1 MFKLK
6 SFQIENFG
14 SAVDIL
20 IGITDIRLITRKQ
33 ALMNSGNCLNCEVV
47 LHKEEKFCPNC
58 GQTTH
63 THRFTLVHFFHE
75 VFHAFTH
82 TDKGIFYLLKELA
95 IRPGVVA
102 REYIS
107 GKRKKYFNP
116 FTFFLILAALYVL
129 SAGFSSSLKND
140 KQEIPTTIIQIKD
153 LEKRE
158 QAIAIYDRAITTRQ
172 FFTKH
177 GNIAAMIAVPFFA
190 LYFWLIYYRKR
201 YNYSEHLVGNLM
213 FVSFANLAFSLLVFP
228 LQALFKDTVWMSF
241 IPLIGFLFQ
250 IIYFVIAYKAFLELK
265 GFWSIF
271 KIILATIIGLMLWIL
286 LTQLGSAIYVY
297 QNANFMDYFWRMFG
311 R

>member
-1 MFKLK
+1 
-6 SFQIENFG
+6 
-14 SAVDIL
+14 
-20 IGITDIRLITRKQ
+20 
-33 ALMNSGNCLNCEVV
+33 MNSGYCLNCEVV
-47 LHKEEKFCPNC
+47 LHEGDKFCPNC

-82 TDKGIFYLLKELA
+82 ADKGIFYLLKELA
-95 IRPGVVA
+95 LRPGVVA
-102 REYIS
+102 REYIA

-116 FTFFLILAALYVL
+116 FTFFLILAALFVL
-129 SAGFSSSLKND
+129 SANFSSSINNKE
-140 KQEIPTTIIQIKD
+140 QQTPEEISQIKSA
-153 LEKRE
+153 EAKE
-158 QAIAIYDRAITTRQ
+158 QAIAIYDRAMLTKQ

-201 YNYSEHLVGNLM
+201 YNYSEHLVGSLM

-228 LQALFKDTVWMSF
+228 LQALFKDTVWMLF

-250 IIYFVIAYKAFLELK
+250 IVYLVIAYKAFLELK
-265 GFWSIF
+265 GFWAIF
-271 KIILATIIGLMLWIL
+271 KIILAAIIGLMLWIF

-297 QNANFMDYFWRMFG
+297 QNSNFMDYFWRMFG